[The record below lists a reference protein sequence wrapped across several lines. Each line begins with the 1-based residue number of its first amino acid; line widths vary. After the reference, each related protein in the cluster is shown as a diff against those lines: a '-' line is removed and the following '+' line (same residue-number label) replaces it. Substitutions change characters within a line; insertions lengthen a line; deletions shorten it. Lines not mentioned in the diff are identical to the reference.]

1 MGSGCRWRLE
11 LHTSKIYIFVFLS
24 FVPLPLQTLICWL
37 FILSVD
43 LYRVPFTVYLHPCHT
58 VHVCNAS
65 LLPNFIEAAA
75 IPQPYCSPS
84 LQTNTFYLPCW
95 TSSPSVLH
103 LSIMLVFSSSD
114 LHSFVLLQSSN
125 FNLPLTVR
133 PSKKS
138 SARSSGFQFLNM
150 LSLYTSVPFPKP
162 APTPPSKQSS
172 ADTFRFKIPQ
182 NPVLLHLLSCPLV
195 QCSPLNCVCE
205 QLHTSLTPSAHTV
218 TAGAHHAHT
227 AVCV

>member
-1 MGSGCRWRLE
+1 MYPSQY
-11 LHTSKIYIFVFLS
+11 TSIPATLSMFVMLPYSLTSSRQRPFHSPTAHRPSKPTPLYLS
-24 FVPLPLQTLICWL
+24 
-37 FILSVD
+37 
-43 LYRVPFTVYLHPCHT
+43 
-58 VHVCNAS
+58 
-65 LLPNFIEAAA
+65 
-75 IPQPYCSPS
+75 
-84 LQTNTFYLPCW
+84 CW